1 MEVVALSGM
10 KIMTITF
17 IKEISIRQLSPS
29 LYQEDKDD
37 SQSWKDTQWAQTPE
51 HERLE
56 QRMPYYWAM
65 QGDEWLMLLKILNS
79 HKVFSKALL

>member
-37 SQSWKDTQWAQTPE
+37 SQS
-51 HERLE
+51 
-56 QRMPYYWAM
+56 
-65 QGDEWLMLLKILNS
+65 
-79 HKVFSKALL
+79 